1 MIAVHNK
8 TKEKFIVAS
17 IIKVPQNE
25 DLYKIEANNRESM
38 LVKKSTID
46 KYFTIQSAE
55 AGKAVDYFE
64 ELDLI
69 KEKVLERVNK
79 INEVLRWTDS
89 RKSLLDSNSPEYQ
102 KIDAD
107 EQKYKD
113 DLKYYQKVLDNVKDK
128 IVDFQSLQSRV
139 NLEREIDLQELYSQ
153 IGLSPEKIDQQD
165 VQITTES
172 PSEESKKAVPETVEK
187 TEEVTEE
194 VEVK

>member
-1 MIAVHNK
+1 MIAIHNK
-8 TKEKFIVAS
+8 TKIKYIVAS
-17 IIKVPQNE
+17 IIKVPECE
-25 DLYKIEANNRESM
+25 DLYKLEADNQSM
-38 LVKKSTID
+38 LVKKSNID
-46 KYFTIQSAE
+46 KNFTIQSAA

-69 KEKVLERVNK
+69 KDKVLERVNK
-79 INEVLRWTDS
+79 INEVLRWTDA
-89 RKSLLDSNSPEYQ
+89 RKSLLESDSPEYQ

-153 IGLSPEKIDQQD
+153 IGLAPEKIEEQD

-172 PSEESKKAVPETVEK
+172 PSEESKVE
-187 TEEVTEE
+187 VQEE
-194 VEVK
+194 VEVQ

>member
-8 TKEKFIVAS
+8 SKEKFIVAS
-17 IIKVPQNE
+17 IIKVPQQE
-25 DLYKIEANNRESM
+25 DLYKIEANNRESI

-55 AGKAVDYFE
+55 AGKAVDYFK

-69 KEKVLERVNK
+69 KDKVLERVNK
-79 INEVLRWTDS
+79 INEVLRWTDA
-89 RKSLLDSNSPEYQ
+89 RKSLLDNDTPEYQ

-153 IGLSPEKIDQQD
+153 IGLAPEKIQQQE
-165 VQITTES
+165 VQITTET
-172 PSEESKKAVPETVEK
+172 PSEESKEVV
-187 TEEVTEE
+187 EEV
-194 VEVK
+194 K

>member
-8 TKEKFIVAS
+8 TKIKYVVAS
-17 IIKVPQNE
+17 IIKVPECE
-25 DLYKIEANNRESM
+25 DLYKLEADNQSM

-46 KYFTIQSAE
+46 HNFTIQSAE
-55 AGKAVDYFE
+55 VGKAVDYFK

-69 KEKVLERVNK
+69 KDKVLERINK
-79 INEVLRWTDS
+79 INDVLRWTDA
-89 RKSLLDSNSPEYQ
+89 RKSLLQSDSPEYQ
-102 KIDAD
+102 KIDTD

-139 NLEREIDLQELYSQ
+139 NLEREIDLQELYNQ
-153 IGLSPEKIDQQD
+153 IGLSPEKINNQD

-172 PSEESKKAVPETVEK
+172 PSEESTEVVQKS
-187 TEEVTEE
+187 TEEVA
-194 VEVK
+194 VK

>member
-1 MIAVHNK
+1 
-8 TKEKFIVAS
+8 
-17 IIKVPQNE
+17 
-25 DLYKIEANNRESM
+25 M

-46 KYFTIQSAE
+46 ESFTIQSSE

-69 KEKVLERVNK
+69 KDKVLERVNK
-79 INEVLRWTDS
+79 INEVLRWTDA
-89 RKSLLDSNSPEYQ
+89 RKSLLSKDSPEYQ

-153 IGLSPEKIDQQD
+153 IGLAPEKIEEKD

-172 PSEESKKAVPETVEK
+172 PSEESKVEVQ
-187 TEEVTEE
+187 EEVP
-194 VEVK
+194 VK